1 MGVSFRKIKKKG
13 RKMKQLILK
22 LFGYYKINQSNKL
35 VWIHILNQ
43 AEKGVIGWSA
53 RDRNVSIK
61 GVDNAFR
68 S

>member
-1 MGVSFRKIKKKG
+1 
-13 RKMKQLILK
+13 MKQLILK

-43 AEKGVIGWSA
+43 AEKGVMGWSA

-61 GVDNAFR
+61 GVDNGY
-68 S
+68 